1 MGKAVLRRAGSQKE
15 THRGS
20 MLSSLG
26 PQEAS
31 QDVYITRQ
39 ETSMCPRRTA
49 CVVSTRA
56 ASLTPHR
63 RLFSISL
70 PAGDR
75 QPCSHPPAHPAPAAQ
90 TFMRLPHRIHSTDA
104 VTSPHLHLL
113 AKLVQATLVFHLPPG
128 PGSPPYPRFI
138 SWEPEEASYNP
149 LTHPT

>member
-1 MGKAVLRRAGSQKE
+1 
-15 THRGS
+15 
-20 MLSSLG
+20 
-26 PQEAS
+26 
-31 QDVYITRQ
+31 
-39 ETSMCPRRTA
+39 MCPRRTA

-70 PAGDR
+70 LAGDR

-104 VTSPHLHLL
+104 VTSPHLYLL

-128 PGSPPYPRFI
+128 PSSPPYPRFI
-138 SWEPEEASYNP
+138 SWESEEASHNP
-149 LTHPT
+149 QTHPTQDETQASAVLWSLDIMLMQAPGPLHVLDCLPGPT